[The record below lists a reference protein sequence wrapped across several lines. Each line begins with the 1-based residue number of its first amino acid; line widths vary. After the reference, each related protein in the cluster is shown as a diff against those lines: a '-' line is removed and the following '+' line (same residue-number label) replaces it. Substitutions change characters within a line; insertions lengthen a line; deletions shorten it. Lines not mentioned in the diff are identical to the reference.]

1 MKIKAIIKPA
11 LKWAGGKNQISELI
25 IDHFPESFINYYEPF
40 VGAGAIFLKLQNE
53 KTIINDTNKELYA
66 LYNCFK
72 SKKSFIKLVSLLE
85 YHEQKHSKDYYNKIR
100 NIDRK
105 KDFLKIDKET
115 KAARLVYLNKTCFNG
130 IYRVNK
136 SGFFNVPWNGKE
148 KVKIFDYVNLIR
160 IFDYFST
167 ANLKITNL
175 DFEKAVSK
183 AKKGD
188 LIYFDPPYDPL
199 NKTSSFTS
207 YTNTGFDKNDQ
218 IRLKNLIDI
227 LTKKGVYI
235 VLSNSDTEFIR
246 ELYKKF
252 NVYTIKAKRTLNS
265 KADKRGYVNEVLIT
279 NYVK

>member
-167 ANLKITNL
+167 ANLKITSL

-207 YTNTGFDKNDQ
+207 YTKTGFDKNDQ
-218 IRLKNLIDI
+218 IRLKSLVDI
-227 LTKKGVYI
+227 LTKKGVFI